1 MPNTH
6 LDTARWTSPAYAI
19 KFAQI
24 DRVTTPDAHE
34 SPFRL
39 SAWGMSAGLRT
50 LLADFTDS
58 EINQAVQWLTS
69 YQNEHL
75 IYMLEKAHRDE
86 GLDRMM
92 PSLDHLFIAIDAELY
107 LPRGMR
113 IVVTCVTNIVPF
125 DNEDIHDL
133 DKFIAVLDP
142 GEVNHYIRERRG
154 MNLQSHVKH
163 VH

>member
-69 YQNEHL
+69 
-75 IYMLEKAHRDE
+75 
-86 GLDRMM
+86 
-92 PSLDHLFIAIDAELY
+92 
-107 LPRGMR
+107 
-113 IVVTCVTNIVPF
+113 
-125 DNEDIHDL
+125 
-133 DKFIAVLDP
+133 
-142 GEVNHYIRERRG
+142 
-154 MNLQSHVKH
+154 
-163 VH
+163 